1 MAKLSKKQKILT
13 AVFVPVCV
21 ILIVLG
27 SLLISLSVF
36 TYKKG
41 EVEKATSIQLPENG
55 VLRVL
60 QLTDLHLT
68 SVPLTKQDRQTI
80 KWVKQAVKYSRADV
94 VAVTG
99 DAVGSLWPFRL
110 RDQAVVEL
118 AEIFE
123 EAQVYWM
130 YTFGN
135 HDGEW
140 SQATGKE
147 VKESNKDQGKEE
159 IYQLLKGYKY
169 SLMQKGDTD
178 GVGNYVIDVV
188 DGDGKVVYGLVNM
201 DSQDRNFDEN
211 GEKLTTYRGLTENQ
225 VDWYER
231 EIKALQSRAGAP
243 VKSSLYMHV
252 PLYEYTDAWLNGVHV
267 GNFPVVNTEGK
278 CYSPDKNVG
287 FYQKLKQ
294 LDSTDFI
301 TVGHDHD
308 FNWLI
313 KYDEDLSNGF
323 EGVYFS
329 YGRVSGVNAW
339 QRRTHVGATVI
350 DINVGADNIDARYK
364 VSVIEPTFGYDEFAW
379 W

>member
-1 MAKLSKKQKILT
+1 MTKLSKKQ
-13 AVFVPVCV
+13 
-21 ILIVLG
+21 
-27 SLLISLSVF
+27 S
-36 TYKKG
+36 KKG
-41 EVEKATSIQLPENG
+41 EVEKATAIQLPESG

-68 SVPLTKQDRQTI
+68 SIIFSKQDRQTI

-110 RDQAVVEL
+110 RDKAVIAL

-140 SQATGKE
+140 AQGTGKE

-178 GVGNYVIDVV
+178 GVGNYVVDVV
-188 DGDGKVVYGLVNM
+188 DGDGNVVYGLVNM
-201 DSQDRNFDEN
+201 DSQAKNFDEN
-211 GEKLTTYRGLTENQ
+211 GEKLSTYSGVTQNQ
-225 VDWYER
+225 VDWYE
-231 EIKALQSRAGAP
+231 EQIVALQSRAGKP
-243 VKSSLYMHV
+243 VKSSLFMHV
-252 PLYEYTDAWLNGVHV
+252 PLYEYTDAWLNGAHV

-278 CYSPDKNVG
+278 CYAPDKNVG
-287 FYQKLKQ
+287 FFQRIKKLN
-294 LDSTDFI
+294 STDFV

-313 KYDEDLSNGF
+313 KYD
-323 EGVYFS
+323 GVYFS

-339 QRRTHVGATVI
+339 ERRTHVGATVI
-350 DINVGADNIDARYK
+350 DIYVGADNIDVRYK
-364 VSVIEPTFGYDEFAW
+364 VSVIEPTFSYNEFAW